1 MLDRPAR
8 AVIGGMFDALGA
20 HLAEPSAHLAEP
32 SAHLAEPSAPALRKL
47 RATYLGK
54 E

>member
-20 HLAEPSAHLAEP
+20 HLVEP